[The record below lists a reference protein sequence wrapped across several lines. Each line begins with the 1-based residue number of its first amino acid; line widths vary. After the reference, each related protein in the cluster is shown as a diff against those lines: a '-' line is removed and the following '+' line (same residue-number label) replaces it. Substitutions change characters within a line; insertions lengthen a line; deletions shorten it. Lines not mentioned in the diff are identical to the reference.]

1 MSESMRERPPCSIK
15 DGCGKSRVCSEGVLT
30 KTQNRLISSA
40 TANYAPFCETSCR
53 SSKPARS
60 SSELRDAM
68 PSVNSPGFAKRP
80 VSNGLPVSV
89 MKGTCKTPFSGSS
102 NLKGLKGWNV
112 VAGPA
117 RGVYNSVSDA
127 FPQESAQSYRD
138 FRPASVTKSTHRVST
153 AERALLVG
161 VGWKRA
167 PRFPGMPAGEQG
179 RENLSELVELAR
191 SAGADVA
198 GTVFQLREAADPAT
212 LVGRGKL
219 DEIRAEAT
227 AHKAPLIIFDSNLS
241 PIQQRNIETAT
252 DRRVIDRTQLI
263 LDIFA
268 RHARSREGQ
277 LQVELAQL
285 NYLLPRLTGKG
296 TAMSRLGGKSGGGGA
311 GGAGGGAGRIG
322 VRGPGEKK
330 LETDRRRIRDR
341 VRKIEI
347 SIDEV
352 RKQRAL
358 RREARNAVPLGTIA
372 LVGYTN
378 AGKSTLFNALSR
390 AEVLVSSRMFATLD
404 PTIRALRFP
413 SNRRVL
419 VSDTVGFIRDLP
431 KGLLTAFRATL
442 EEVQEASLILHVSD
456 VSNPHHEELD
466 GEVEKILR
474 ELGVDGRPRLPVLN
488 KMDRLTPEER
498 KAVTNGAGKCADT
511 GNAPV
516 LVSALTGDGIEELL
530 RRMDAEMPTDP
541 LVTLSIRM
549 PLAEGRTLAM
559 IHALGR
565 VLHSEI
571 DDSHMRLDAEVPAS
585 IAKRLRLKD
594 YSVEETFPRAV
605 S

>member
-1 MSESMRERPPCSIK
+1 
-15 DGCGKSRVCSEGVLT
+15 VT
-30 KTQNRLISSA
+30 KTQH
-40 TANYAPFCETSCR
+40 
-53 SSKPARS
+53 
-60 SSELRDAM
+60 
-68 PSVNSPGFAKRP
+68 
-80 VSNGLPVSV
+80 
-89 MKGTCKTPFSGSS
+89 
-102 NLKGLKGWNV
+102 
-112 VAGPA
+112 
-117 RGVYNSVSDA
+117 
-127 FPQESAQSYRD
+127 Q
-138 FRPASVTKSTHRVST
+138 VST

-167 PRFPGMPAGEQG
+167 PRFPGMPAGERG
-179 RENLSELVELAR
+179 RESLSELVELAR
-191 SAGADVA
+191 SAGAEVA

-219 DEIRAEAT
+219 EEIRAEAT
-227 AHKAPLIIFDSNLS
+227 AHKVPLIIFDSNLS
-241 PIQQRNIETAT
+241 PVQQRNIETAT

-330 LETDRRRIRDR
+330 LETDRRRIRER
-341 VRKIEI
+341 VSKIQA

-390 AEVLVSSRMFATLD
+390 AEVLVSSKMFATLD
-404 PTIRALRFP
+404 TTVRAIRLI

-419 VSDTVGFIRDLP
+419 LSDTVGFIRDLP

-442 EEVQEASLILHVSD
+442 EEVQEAALILHVSD
-456 VSNPHHEELD
+456 VSNAHHEELD
-466 GEVEKILR
+466 EDVEKILR
-474 ELGVDGRPRLPVLN
+474 ELDVADRPRLRVLN
-488 KMDRLTPEER
+488 KVDRLSHDEHEALEASTAR
-498 KAVTNGAGKCADT
+498 AGD
-511 GNAPV
+511 GAPV
-516 LVSALTGDGIEELL
+516 LVSAMTGEGIGELL
-530 RRMDAEMPTDP
+530 RRMDAAMPVDP
-541 LVTLSIRM
+541 LLTLSIRL

-571 DDSHMRLDAEVPAS
+571 DDSHMRLDAEIPSSV
-585 IAKRLRLKD
+585 AKRLRLND
-594 YSVEETFPRAV
+594 FRVNGTFRA
-605 S
+605 SSS

>member
-1 MSESMRERPPCSIK
+1 M
-15 DGCGKSRVCSEGVLT
+15 
-30 KTQNRLISSA
+30 
-40 TANYAPFCETSCR
+40 
-53 SSKPARS
+53 
-60 SSELRDAM
+60 
-68 PSVNSPGFAKRP
+68 
-80 VSNGLPVSV
+80 
-89 MKGTCKTPFSGSS
+89 
-102 NLKGLKGWNV
+102 
-112 VAGPA
+112 
-117 RGVYNSVSDA
+117 
-127 FPQESAQSYRD
+127 
-138 FRPASVTKSTHRVST
+138 
-153 AERALLVG
+153 G

-179 RENLSELVELAR
+179 RESLAELVELAR
-191 SAGADVA
+191 SAGAEIA
-198 GTVFQLREAADPAT
+198 ATVFQMRDSADPAT

-227 AHKAPLIIFDSNLS
+227 AHQAPLIIFDSNLS
-241 PIQQRNIETAT
+241 PVQQRNIEEAT
-252 DRRVIDRTQLI
+252 ERRVIDRTQLI

-285 NYLLPRLTGKG
+285 NYMLPRLTGKG

-311 GGAGGGAGRIG
+311 AGRIG

-341 VRKIEI
+341 VNKIKATIE
-347 SIDEV
+347 EV

-390 AEVLVSSRMFATLD
+390 AEVLVSSKMFATLD
-404 PTIRALRFP
+404 PTIRALRLP

-431 KGLLTAFRATL
+431 KDLLTAFRATL
-442 EEVQEASLILHVSD
+442 EEVQEAALILHVSD
-456 VSNPHHEELD
+456 VSNPHHDELD
-466 GEVEKILR
+466 EEVDKILR
-474 ELGVDGRPRLPVLN
+474 ELGVDGRPRLRVLN

-498 KAVTNGAGKCADT
+498 NAITSSSGRSSGACGS
-511 GNAPV
+511 PV
-516 LVSALTGDGIEELL
+516 LVSALTGEGIEELL

-541 LVTLSIRM
+541 VVSLSIRL

-571 DDSHMRLDAEVPAS
+571 DDSHMRLEAEVPAS
-585 IAKRLRLKD
+585 IAKRLRLNEFA
-594 YSVEETFPRAV
+594 VEETFPRVV